1 MLEINSDF
9 PFYYSFACILLGVGY
24 ASFLYARETSIVLGR
39 LAFGLFI
46 VRTIFTSAL
55 AFLLLSPVIKSQINK
70 IEKPIVIIAKDN
82 SESVKENVNDKLQFL
97 ADNLE
102 DFDVFS
108 YSFSDQINEGFSENN
123 KGLRTNYSLLF
134 SELENKFE
142 NRNVVGII
150 MASDGCYNTG
160 LNPEYLSYR
169 SPVYSIAL
177 GDTVTYK
184 DVRVDNVLKNDIAFF
199 SNTFPLE
206 ISLASSIVKD
216 EESNLTIW
224 NNGVKV
230 YEELL
235 TFLKDVDYNTYT
247 VYLPADRIGLQAYTI
262 RVDPLS
268 NEKNIINNEFKTYVD
283 IIDSRYN
290 VLILKDGN
298 SPDVSAYKSTIEKN
312 HNYKIE
318 VKDIRDD
325 IMIEKYQLAVI
336 FGVNDIPGTILNNN
350 IPLIIFNANQ
360 SHYSALKSPVKFTA
374 KSGMEEINSYKNSN
388 FSKFSFS
395 SELLNLILEAPPLFS
410 LFGKYDFEGNVE
422 FVLNQKIGSF
432 ESNNPVVMIQ
442 ELDARKVSFVS
453 AEGWW
458 RWKLY
463 DYSINNNNLAF
474 DELFCKLSQY
484 LVLQEDKSLFR
495 LEYDKQYEENN
506 EVVFRAALYN
516 ESYEL
521 VNNKDINLK
530 IIDEKDREYNFQFS
544 KESNEL
550 VAKLGVLE
558 VGAYNFTADV
568 NGTDLVKKGSFDVK
582 KIQVEQ
588 LGLSANHQVLNK
600 MAAASNG
607 KVFDIN
613 SIQYLIETIKEST
626 KNKKIIHSKEKLE
639 SLINIPWILVILLVL
654 IFIEWFARKFNGL
667 I

>member
-1 MLEINSDF
+1 
-9 PFYYSFACILLGVGY
+9 
-24 ASFLYARETSIVLGR
+24 
-39 LAFGLFI
+39 
-46 VRTIFTSAL
+46 
-55 AFLLLSPVIKSQINK
+55 
-70 IEKPIVIIAKDN
+70 
-82 SESVKENVNDKLQFL
+82 VKENVNDKLQFL

-102 DFDVFS
+102 EFDVFL
-108 YSFSDQINEGFSENN
+108 YSFSDQINKGFSENN
-123 KGLRTNYSLLF
+123 KGLRTNYSRLF
-134 SELENKFE
+134 SELDNQFE
-142 NRNVVGII
+142 NRNVVGIV

-160 LNPEYLSYR
+160 LNPEYLSY
-169 SPVYSIAL
+169 SFPVYSIAL

-216 EESNLTIW
+216 EKSILTIW

-230 YEELL
+230 YEESV
-235 TFLKDVDYNTYT
+235 TFSKDIDYHTYT
-247 VYLPADRIGLQAYTI
+247 VYLPADKIGLQAYTI

-298 SPDVSAYKSTIEKN
+298 SPDLSAYKSTIEKN
-312 HNYKIE
+312 RNYKIE
-318 VKDIRDD
+318 VKDISDD

-336 FGVNDIPGTILNNN
+336 FGVADIPAIILNNN

-360 SHYSALKSPVKFTA
+360 SHYTDLKSPVRFIA
-374 KSGMEEINSYKNSN
+374 KRGVEEISSYKNSN

-395 SELLNLILEAPPLFS
+395 SELLSLILEAPPLFS
-410 LFGKYDFEGNVE
+410 LFGKYDFEGDVE

-442 ELDARKVSFVS
+442 QLDSRKVSFVS

-474 DELFCKLSQY
+474 DELFSKLSQY

-495 LEYDKQYEENN
+495 LEYDKQYEENK
-506 EVVFRAALYN
+506 EVIFRAALYN

-521 VNNKDINLK
+521 VNNKQINLK
-530 IIDEKDREYNFQFS
+530 IIDENDREYDFQFS
-544 KESNEL
+544 QESNDEL
-550 VAKLGVLE
+550 VAKLGILE

-568 NGTDLVKKGSFDVK
+568 NGTELVKRGSFDVK
-582 KIQVEQ
+582 KIQMEQ
-588 LGLSANHQVLNK
+588 LGLSANHQILHK
-600 MAAASNG
+600 IAAVSNG

-613 SIQYLIETIKEST
+613 SIQNLIETIKEST

-639 SLINIPWILVILLVL
+639 SLINIPWILVILLIV
-654 IFIEWFARKFNGL
+654 IFIEWFIRKFNGL